1 MRTVLRGMGY
11 DQVPQLTSSR
21 MIDVDKEMYIVPPGS
36 EGAKRAVLVG
46 INYVGQKGQL
56 SGCHNDVG
64 NVKAYLETAL
74 GFRDQDMLVL
84 MDDGRHHPPT
94 RQNIINAYKRIGEF
108 SKPGDCIFIHYS
120 GHGGRLVDQDGT
132 FTS

>member
-1 MRTVLRGMGY
+1 
-11 DQVPQLTSSR
+11 

-36 EGAKRAVLVG
+36 QGAKRAVLVG

-64 NVKAYLETAL
+64 NVKQYLENAL

-84 MDDGRHHPPT
+84 MDDGKHHPPT
-94 RQNIINAYKRIGEF
+94 RQNIINAYKRIGEY
-108 SKPGDCIFIHYS
+108 SKPGDSVFIHYS
-120 GHGGRLVDQDGT
+120 GHGGRLVDQDGMLVME
-132 FTS
+132 

>member
-1 MRTVLRGMGY
+1 MGY

-21 MIDVDKEMYIVPPGS
+21 MIDVNKTMEIVPAGS
-36 EGAKRAVLVG
+36 TGAKRAVLVG

-64 NVKAYLETAL
+64 NVKDYLENAL

-94 RQNIINAYKRIGEF
+94 RQNIINAFKRVAEY
-108 SKPGDCIFIHYS
+108 SKPGDVVFVHYS
-120 GHGGRLVDQDGT
+120 GMYGAC
-132 FTS
+132 SCW